1 VRSRS
6 EHCQNLLTGYNT
18 LMSKDY
24 YNILGVNKG
33 ASKDEIKKA
42 FYKLAHK
49 YHPDKK
55 EGNEAKFKQVNEAYQ
70 VLSDDAKRSQYDQFG
85 TGYENMGNASARG
98 YGGTQHG
105 FEGFDFG
112 GFQSGNTDFDFG
124 NLNDIFSDFFTG
136 GVGRNR
142 TQTRRGR
149 DISTE
154 MQISFAEAVFGVSR
168 KILITKTSNCTACSG
183 SGAKTGTKMETC
195 KYCNGQG
202 KIREAK
208 RTILGTISST
218 KICEECLGSGE
229 VPKEKCDNCKGKGVL
244 RREEEISIVMPAGI
258 RDGEMIRMSG
268 MGEAIT
274 KGVAGDLYIKINV
287 SPHSIFKREGND
299 LVMSLDL
306 KLSDAL
312 LGAEYPIQTL
322 DGQISVKIPEGISIN
337 EILRVKGRG
346 VPVSKNKRGDL
357 LIKLKIKL
365 PSKISRKSR
374 ELIEQLKK
382 EGI

>member
-1 VRSRS
+1 
-6 EHCQNLLTGYNT
+6 
-18 LMSKDY
+18 MSKDY
-24 YNILGVNKG
+24 YNILGVSKG

-55 EGNEAKFKQVNEAYQ
+55 EGNESKFKEVNEAYQ
-70 VLSDDAKRSQYDQFG
+70 VLSDDSKRSKYDQFG
-85 TGYENMGNASARG
+85 SGFENMGQGQG
-98 YGGTQHG
+98 YGGFRQGG
-105 FEGFDFG
+105 FEGFDFS
-112 GFQSGNTDFDFG
+112 GFQNGSADFDFG

-136 GVGRNR
+136 GMAGR
-142 TQTRRGR
+142 TQARRGR

-154 MQISFAEAVFGVSR
+154 IQISFAESIFGTSR
-168 KILITKTSNCTACSG
+168 KILLTKTSNCATCSG
-183 SGAKTGTKMETC
+183 SGAKSGTKMETC

-229 VPKEKCDNCKGKGVL
+229 VPKEKCENCKGKGVL
-244 RREEEISIVMPAGI
+244 RREEEISINIPAGM
-258 RDGEMIRMSG
+258 RDGEMIRMSR

-274 KGVAGDLYIKINV
+274 KGTAGDLYIKINV
-287 SPHSIFKREGND
+287 ASHAIFKREGND
-299 LVMSLDL
+299 LVMNLDL

-312 LGAEYPIQTL
+312 LGTEYPIQTL
-322 DGQISVKIPEGISIN
+322 DGQISVKIPEGVSIN
-337 EILRVKGRG
+337 EILRVKEKG
-346 VPVSKNKRGDL
+346 VPISKTKRGDL

-365 PSKISRKSR
+365 PSRISRKSR

-382 EGI
+382 EGV